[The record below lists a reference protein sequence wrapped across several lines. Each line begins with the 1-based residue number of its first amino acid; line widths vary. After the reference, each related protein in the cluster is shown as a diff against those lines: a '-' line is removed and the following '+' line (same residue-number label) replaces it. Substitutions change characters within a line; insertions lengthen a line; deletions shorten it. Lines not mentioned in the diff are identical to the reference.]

1 MKTNE
6 AKKVIEMS
14 AKEYDLA
21 MTYGTEEYKAL
32 RELRNDHPGFKPIV
46 IKPKKAKSDFANLD
60 MKTIKSYVEKHGTD
74 EQKAN
79 FALISK
85 RTIDEDGE
93 YCEAQ
98 SFFQIKAWFLAEFP
112 EIKQGRKDYREAVQK
127 IYDAAA
133 EKAAA

>member
-1 MKTNE
+1 MKINE
-6 AKKVIEMS
+6 TKKVIEMGK
-14 AKEYDLA
+14 KEYELA

-32 RELRNDHPGFKPIV
+32 REIRNDFPGFKPV
-46 IKPKKAKSDFANLD
+46 VVKAKKVKGDFANLD
-60 MKTIKSYVEKHGTD
+60 MKTIKTYVEKHGTD
-74 EQKAN
+74 DQKKN

-98 SFFQIKAWFLAEFP
+98 PFFQIKAWFLAEFP